1 LIPGGGAA
9 ERDNTMI
16 GESDMRVSISS
27 DGILGPELLGQL
39 EQDTDVE
46 VQESYKEED
55 LTEQAFAIGEI
66 SVVIAVVK
74 GAAALAR
81 VLKNVSD
88 RRSSDSQTL
97 RIKTAFGAMTLELRK
112 DVTMDELREQ
122 LIPLFAAT

>member
-39 EQDTDVE
+39 EQDTEVE